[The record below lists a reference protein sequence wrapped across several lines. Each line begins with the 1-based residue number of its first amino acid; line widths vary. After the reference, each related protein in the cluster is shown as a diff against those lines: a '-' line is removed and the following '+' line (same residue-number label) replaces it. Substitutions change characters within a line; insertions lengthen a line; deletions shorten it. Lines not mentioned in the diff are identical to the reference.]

1 MAALKA
7 LVIVMSVLIVAGV
20 AALGYVI
27 MTRMAATEAANK
39 AAAQAALEAAN
50 QPPPTPFNH
59 AMTLP
64 PGTEVQ
70 SITAAGDRLV
80 LRIGGPAM
88 QTRLL
93 MIDAAHGT
101 LLGTLDLIPMS
112 VPTPA
117 PALEPAPATEPP
129 APGPQ

>member
-7 LVIVMSVLIVAGV
+7 LVIVMGLLIVAGV
-20 AALGYVI
+20 GTLGYVI

-70 SITAAGDRLV
+70 SITAAGDKLV

-93 MIDAAHGT
+93 MIDATHGT

-112 VPTPA
+112 LPTPA
-117 PALEPAPATEPP
+117 PVPAPANEQPS
-129 APGPQ
+129 PGPQ

>member
-7 LVIVMSVLIVAGV
+7 LVIFMGVLIVVGAGT
-20 AALGYVI
+20 LGYVV

-39 AAAQAALEAAN
+39 AVAEAAK
-50 QPPPTPFNH
+50 QPAPLPFNR
-59 AMTLP
+59 AMTIP
-64 PGTEVQ
+64 AGAEVE
-70 SITAAGDRLV
+70 SMTGVGDKLV

-101 LLGTLDLIPMS
+101 LLGTLDLIPMTAPVS
-112 VPTPA
+112 PPVAKPA
-117 PALEPAPATEPP
+117 PASEEK
-129 APGPQ
+129 

>member
-7 LVIVMSVLIVAGV
+7 LVIVMGLLIVAGV
-20 AALGYVI
+20 GTLGYVI
-27 MTRMAATEAANK
+27 MSRMAATEVANK

-64 PGTEVQ
+64 AGGEVQ
-70 SITAAGDRLV
+70 SITGVGDKLV

-88 QTRLL
+88 HTRLL
-93 MIDAAHGT
+93 MIDPAHGT

-112 VPTPA
+112 VPTPVPT
-117 PALEPAPATEPP
+117 PASGQPS
-129 APGPQ
+129 PGPQ